1 MRKAFLLESSRFRTA
16 LTPDHVSALC
26 SHDPG
31 ESDHRLLYQ
40 ELLLWRGR
48 MTSLA
53 IRKIARRRI
62 GSESQDLSGLREDRI
77 AVRWVDEG
85 PFW

>member
-1 MRKAFLLESSRFRTA
+1 
-16 LTPDHVSALC
+16 
-26 SHDPG
+26 
-31 ESDHRLLYQ
+31 
-40 ELLLWRGR
+40 